1 MNCAKDVGVCIPEI
15 LLPCKKANLNK
26 WSVVACDQYT
36 SQPEYWKKVEELVG
50 NEPSTLHMI
59 FPEVYLEKIDKQEKI
74 NAINNKM
81 KEYFTDD
88 ILCNDGSFFVL
99 VDRATSHTKS
109 RKGLIIAVDLEKY
122 DYNKGSQSLIRATE
136 QTVVDRLPPRIKIR
150 ENAPVELPHIM
161 ILIDDRQRTVIEPL
175 AEKTS
180 QFEKIYDF
188 ELMMDGGHLKGYKIS
203 DSGSISGIIDAL
215 GKLASPSDFEAKYK
229 AGSDK
234 GVLLFAVGDGNHSL
248 AAAKGHWENIKKT
261 LPQNEMEDHPAR
273 FALVELV
280 NVHDEGLQFEP
291 IHRVVFNVS
300 PDDLLKKI
308 QDYYGAK
315 VSIKQVVD
323 VNSLM
328 SEAKELNKLSN
339 RHVIPY
345 VTSEGQGIIIV
356 EDPELTLEVGTLQA
370 YLDNYVNNN
379 PEVKIDYIHGDETV
393 VSLASKPGCIGFL
406 LPSMKKEDLFKTV
419 IMEGALPRKT
429 FSMGEAEEKR
439 YYLECRKIIK

>member
-1 MNCAKDVGVCIPEI
+1 MKCAKDVGVCIPEI
-15 LLPCKKANLNK
+15 LLPCKKANLSK

-36 SQPEYWKKVEELVG
+36 SQPEYWNKVEDLVG
-50 NEPSTLHMI
+50 DEPSTLHMI
-59 FPEVYLEKIDKQEKI
+59 FPEVYLEKIDKAKKI
-74 NAINNKM
+74 DAINNKM
-81 KEYFTDD
+81 KEYFTDN

-161 ILIDDRQRTVIEPL
+161 ILIDDREKTVIEPL
-175 AEKTS
+175 AERVS

-188 ELMMDGGHLKGYKIS
+188 ELMMNGGHLKGYKIC
-203 DSGSISGIIDAL
+203 DDKSISGIIDAL
-215 GKLASPSDFEAKYK
+215 TKLASPSDFEAKYK

-261 LPQNEMEDHPAR
+261 LPQSEIDEHPAR

-300 PDDLLKKI
+300 PDDLMKKL
-308 QDYYGAK
+308 QDFYGAK
-315 VSIKQVVD
+315 ASIKPVVD
-323 VNSLM
+323 RNSLI
-328 SEAKELNKLSN
+328 SEANELNKLSN
-339 RHVIPY
+339 HHVIPY
-345 VTSEGQGIIIV
+345 VTSDGQGIIVV
-356 EDPELTLEVGTLQA
+356 ENPELTLEVGTLQV
-370 YLDNYVNNN
+370 YLDDYIKNN
-379 PEVKIDYIHGDETV
+379 PEVKIDYIHGNETV
-393 VSLASKPGCIGFL
+393 ISLGSKPNCIGFL
-406 LPSMKKEDLFKTV
+406 LPSMKKEDLYKTV